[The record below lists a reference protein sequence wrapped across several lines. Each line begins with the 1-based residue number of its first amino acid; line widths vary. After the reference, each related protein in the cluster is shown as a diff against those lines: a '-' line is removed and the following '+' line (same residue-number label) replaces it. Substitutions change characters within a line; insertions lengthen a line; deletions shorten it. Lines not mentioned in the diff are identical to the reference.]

1 MTRTFLRCSLQQ
13 RQPSLGSRRFDD
25 PCDAFLLRACSQARC
40 ALGGLRTQKCVRA
53 CAAFPQLLRVTIET
67 ADPMTTSQVVAP
79 RFPAPL
85 GVVRTRSPACETFR
99 WMKTQI
105 PPYRANH
112 TSFGLKSAGNPLT
125 YNGRDHARFEVKPL
139 ILAIKNVTLNQR
151 VQGSSP
157 CAPTSNFSIQLQ
169 GLRLPPQKSGQTAN
183 QALSNGVIN
192 VAWAFSL
199 RGIIQRWP

>member
-1 MTRTFLRCSLQQ
+1 
-13 RQPSLGSRRFDD
+13 
-25 PCDAFLLRACSQARC
+25 
-40 ALGGLRTQKCVRA
+40 
-53 CAAFPQLLRVTIET
+53 
-67 ADPMTTSQVVAP
+67 MTTSQVVAP

-99 WMKTQI
+99 WMKTRI

-157 CAPTSNFSIQLQ
+157 CAPTNKIKDLADKS
-169 GLRLPPQKSGQTAN
+169 LPPPTKCRSIVETADRFAHSVQSN
-183 QALSNGVIN
+183 VRAGDFATMCRLLVPAALLV
-192 VAWAFSL
+192 
-199 RGIIQRWP
+199 QRRRARMRL